1 MHVNVFTGGDIGG
14 RYPHR
19 LSIFNDLTTLG
30 DSLDGDLMGK
40 GELIL
45 AQTVLPPTVNSL
57 PTAKEGAMTM
67 AMLSLACII
76 ITCSIRQPFR

>member
-30 DSLDGDLMGK
+30 DSLDGNLMGK
-40 GELIL
+40 GEFVFGTDRL
-45 AQTVLPPTVNSL
+45 ASHR
-57 PTAKEGAMTM
+57 K
-67 AMLSLACII
+67 LASHSQGRGHDNGDVI
-76 ITCSIRQPFR
+76 FGVHHNHVFH